1 VAAYDFT
8 CERCGDFEVRRP
20 MAEAAK
26 PASCPSCRGEA
37 RRLFAAP
44 LTYRSSPLAREALG
58 REELSRHEPRR
69 AGRPSGAPMP
79 HVHGGPSQPWT
90 ISH

>member
-1 VAAYDFT
+1 MAAYDFT
-8 CERCGDFEVRRP
+8 CERCGAFEVRRP
-20 MAEAAK
+20 MAEAEK
-26 PASCPSCRGEA
+26 PANCPQCRGEA

-44 LTYRSSPLAREALG
+44 LTYRSSPAARDALG
-58 REELSRHEPRR
+58 REEASRHEPARTNEVR
-69 AGRPSGAPMP
+69 GRPLP